1 MGHGEKDVIRL
12 FELSKKKDMEFTN
25 RGFYEYIR
33 PWNDD
38 LSYIYH
44 SYDFDYCSEQGYS
57 FLE

>member
-1 MGHGEKDVIRL
+1 
-12 FELSKKKDMEFTN
+12 MEFTN

-38 LSYIYH
+38 LPYIYH